1 VARLS
6 PTASSAPSPT
16 TAAASPRLPSLPAA
30 TGALEAKLDWLR
42 EQLKQ
47 RRFALRNRERTNRM
61 LSLIQ
66 LHLNGQDNEL
76 AYSHSIREAI
86 TDGGKG
92 TPRGLI
98 LDPSGY
104 SSLWS

>member
-1 VARLS
+1 
-6 PTASSAPSPT
+6 
-16 TAAASPRLPSLPAA
+16 
-30 TGALEAKLDWLR
+30 
-42 EQLKQ
+42 
-47 RRFALRNRERTNRM
+47 M

-86 TDGGKG
+86 AADGGKG
-92 TPRGLI
+92 AQRGLI
-98 LDPSGY
+98 LDPNGY